1 MWGQAV
7 ESRMTSW
14 KLAAMTALSVAAA
27 ALSGAAL
34 AQQSLAEY
42 AREGKRDIVLAAIMS
57 PDVDV
62 DETEPDGTTALHWA
76 VYRVDHEMVRA
87 LLDAGATPDVT
98 NRYGSTPLTEAVKLG
113 DVELVRM
120 LLDAGADPDS
130 PNQDDQTALMLAA
143 SIGSLEIAELLI
155 ERGADVNAV
164 ETFRSQNALMW
175 AAGENH
181 PDIVD
186 LLLANGADADLDRR
200 AAHDDWPR
208 QMTSEPR
215 AQFRQTGGLT
225 ALLYA
230 TRSGCYR
237 CVVSLVE
244 AGANVDRPNPDGI
257 TPLINAI
264 DSRHFDIAMY
274 LIDQG
279 AKVDV
284 WDMHGRTPIYMAI
297 DMNSFRG
304 GGGFGGRG
312 GRGGPPPRA
321 ENGVGALDVARRLLE
336 MGVDVNHQLTHM
348 RPNGPGRG
356 RFADYMMRGG
366 TGPLMVATL
375 SHDHEAIELL
385 LRHGA
390 EVDLPNVFQ
399 ITPLMAAAGM
409 SGTVRA
415 GGGRTGPDAEASAI
429 RTIDLL
435 LDAGANIDA
444 QVVDSH
450 TNTAMQDSYIPGAD
464 NEGKTALHAAVESGW
479 ARVVAH
485 LLERGADPTIEDAYG
500 NTPLDLAMRSELAGG
515 RPGGPGAGRGGQP
528 SGPSAADLLRAA
540 SQRAPAGD

>member
-1 MWGQAV
+1 M
-7 ESRMTSW
+7 RRW
-14 KLAAMTALSVAAA
+14 KPAALA
-27 ALSGAAL
+27 ALSIAAVALSADAL
-34 AQQSLAEY
+34 AQKSLADY
-42 AREGKRDIVLAAIMS
+42 AREGKRDIVLAAITS

-62 DETEPDGTTALHWA
+62 DETEPDGSTALHWA
-76 VYRVDHEMVRA
+76 VYRVDHDMVRA
-87 LLDAGATPDVT
+87 LLAAGATPNVT

-130 PNQDDQTALMLAA
+130 PNQDNQTALMLAA
-143 SIGSLEIAELLI
+143 SIGSLEIATLLI
-155 ERGADVNAV
+155 ERGADVNAI
-164 ETFRSQNALMW
+164 ETFRNQNALMW
-175 AAGENH
+175 AAGQNH
-181 PDIVD
+181 PEIVD
-186 LLLANGADADLDRR
+186 LLLANGATDLDRR
-200 AAHDDWPR
+200 AAFDDWPR

-230 TRSGCYR
+230 TRSGCLR

-244 AGANVDRPNPDGI
+244 AGADLDRPNPDGT

-264 DSRHFDIAMY
+264 DSKHFDIAMY

-284 WDMHGRTPIYMAI
+284 WDMYGRTPIYMAI

-304 GGGFGGRG
+304 GSGFGPGGGRG
-312 GRGGPPPRA
+312 FGEDPPPPVESKA
-321 ENGVGALDVARRLLE
+321 TALDVARRLLDI
-336 MGVDVNHQLTHM
+336 GVDVNHELTRM

-375 SHDHEAIELL
+375 SHDHEAMALL
-385 LRHGA
+385 LEHGA

-415 GGGRTGPDAEASAI
+415 GGGRGAPGPDAEANAI
-429 RTIDLL
+429 RSIALL
-435 LDAGANIDA
+435 LDAGADINR

-464 NEGKTALHAAVESGW
+464 NEGKTALHAAAENGW
-479 ARVVAH
+479 SSVVSY

-500 NTPLDLAMRSELAGG
+500 NTALDLATRGGGAGRAG
-515 RPGGPGAGRGGQP
+515 GGPGRGG
-528 SGPSAADLLRAA
+528 D
-540 SQRAPAGD
+540 APAGPPTGPTAADVLRQALGAD